1 MGNHGQW
8 APRPLGVDMVH
19 TRMVNVGKEQR
30 VGCPV
35 LVAYLLYSGI
45 FSGLFWVRM
54 KLPHKE
60 N

>member
-1 MGNHGQW
+1 MG
-8 APRPLGVDMVH
+8 PKLLGVDMVH

-35 LVAYLLYSGI
+35 LLAYLLYSGI